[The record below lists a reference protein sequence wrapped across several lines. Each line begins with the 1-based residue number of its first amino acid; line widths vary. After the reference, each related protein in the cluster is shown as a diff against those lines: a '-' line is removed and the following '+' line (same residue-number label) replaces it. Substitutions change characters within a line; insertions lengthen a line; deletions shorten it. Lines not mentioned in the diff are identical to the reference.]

1 MKKIILAVTLSMC
14 VLFSSC
20 DILSGIADQ
29 LSGVAN
35 LANCEYTLKDVTNVS
50 VAGVNLKNITNG
62 NIKAGDVIM
71 LAAALKNK
79 QVPLNMNVNIN
90 VKNPTAQQ
98 ALLTAMDWILDIDGT
113 QFATG
118 INNTSYNVNANST
131 TTIPLA
137 VNTDVY
143 TFFSQ
148 GGIESLKN
156 FVSSFSNDGTSS
168 KVSLRIK
175 PSISV
180 GTLNIP
186 APSYIKLEKT
196 TGGNSAGTTTNTN
209 NSGNSGSNG
218 KAAGRVTL

>member
-1 MKKIILAVTLSMC
+1 MKKIILSVTLSMC

-20 DILSGIADQ
+20 DILSSIADQ

-35 LANCEYTLKDVTNVS
+35 LANCEYTLKDVSNVS
-50 VAGVNLKNITNG
+50 IAGVNLKNITNG

-113 QFATG
+113 QFANG
-118 INNTSYNVNANST
+118 NNTTSYNVNANST
-131 TTIPLA
+131 TVIPLA
-137 VNTDVY
+137 VSTDVY

-186 APSYIKLEKT
+186 APNYIKLEKT
-196 TGGNSAGTTTNTN
+196 TGGSNSGNTTNN
-209 NSGNSGSNG
+209 NNGNSGSNG
-218 KAAGRVTL
+218 SAAGRISL

>member
-20 DILSGIADQ
+20 DIMSGILDQ
-29 LSGVAN
+29 MSGVAN

-113 QFATG
+113 QFANG
-118 INNTSYNVNANST
+118 INNSSYNVSANST
-131 TTIPLA
+131 TVIPLS
-137 VNTDVY
+137 VSTDVY

-180 GTLNIP
+180 GTLTIP
-186 APSYIKLEKT
+186 APNYIKLEKT
-196 TGGNSAGTTTNTN
+196 TGGNNSSTNNNN

-218 KAAGRVTL
+218 KATGRVSL

>member
-1 MKKIILAVTLSMC
+1 MKKIILAATLSMC
-14 VLFSSC
+14 ILFSSC
-20 DILSGIADQ
+20 EVFKSIAEQ
-29 LSGVAN
+29 LQGVAN

-50 VAGVNLKNITNG
+50 IAGVNLKNISNG
-62 NIKAGDVIM
+62 NIKAGDVIL

-79 QVPLNMNVNIN
+79 QVPLSMNVNIN

-113 QFATG
+113 QFANG
-118 INNTSYNVNANST
+118 INNSSYNVNANST
-131 TTIPLA
+131 TTIPLT

-168 KVSLRIK
+168 KIALRIK

-180 GTLNIP
+180 GTMVIP
-186 APSYIKLEKT
+186 APSYIKLEKN
-196 TGGNSAGTTTNTN
+196 TGNNNTG
-209 NSGNSGSNG
+209 SSSGSGSTG
-218 KAAGRVTL
+218 KTAGKVNL